1 MLFSSFATLG
11 YALSAFVLSDE
22 GKLLQQLQD
31 GDPEPLMMAWPI
43 ATGLAG
49 LGLVH
54 ELAHFIQA
62 PLRRPLHRYLLIPA
76 HICSY
81 LLIYAHTCSNM
92 LIPAHTCSYLLHIT
106 SISPAYLHTPPHTST
121 TLPTSWR
128 YASLERHTAPHRPHS
143 TPLNCTLTP
152 RRPHSTQAIPH
163 EPIHTSHS
171 TQAISPLHIT
181 GSLCFFS
188 SPTTPFHP
196 ILHTP

>member
-22 GKLLQQLQD
+22 GELLQQLQD

-92 LIPAHTCSYLLHIT
+92 LIPAHTCSYLLILAPHHLHIT
-106 SISPAYLHTPPHTST
+106 CIPPHTST
-121 TLPTSWR
+121 YVHNAT
-128 YASLERHTAPHRPHS
+128 Y
-143 TPLNCTLTP
+143 
-152 RRPHSTQAIPH
+152 
-163 EPIHTSHS
+163 
-171 TQAISPLHIT
+171 
-181 GSLCFFS
+181 
-188 SPTTPFHP
+188 
-196 ILHTP
+196 